1 MLIDTRFG
9 RSQYTA
15 GSWER
20 MTVLHIDDKSPVRVS
35 ASRIGEQT
43 VTVDLRD
50 DDNRDT
56 VILFLGN
63 GKAADLLKSLLAVLT
78 PDKESDDE

>member
-1 MLIDTRFG
+1 MLIDTTFG

-20 MTVLHIDDKSPVRVS
+20 RTALHIDDKSPVRVS

-50 DDNRDT
+50 DDNQDA